1 MKRILTLLLLYI
13 ICGSLAFAESY
24 EPQTVPNPRDIN
36 ATAYVANPD
45 TVLSY
50 AEVLELERIAA
61 KIDSVSEVELC
72 VVALRDIGEAEAFDF
87 AYELANLWGVG
98 KKERNT
104 GILMLLA
111 VDSRDIQIVT
121 GKGIEGIM
129 TDAQCSLTIDEMIE
143 DLSENRF
150 GDGLIAGAKS
160 IGRKVTTSNAQ
171 AELLFGTH
179 YEEPTEAP
187 WNVMSGLLAL
197 FGVGYGGSY
206 YLKRKCRKC
215 GERTIK
221 LVKNEVL
228 LAATRRNSGKG
239 RRHYVCQTCG
249 DTFTED
255 YVIPRKP
262 DDSNFGG
269 GPVIISGGGRSFG
282 GGGGFSGGSFGGGSF
297 GGGGAGRHF

>member
-1 MKRILTLLLLYI
+1 MQRILTFLYI
-13 ICGSLAFAESY
+13 CVFSLGTAFAESY
-24 EPQTVPNPRDIN
+24 VPHTVPNPRDYS

-45 TVLSY
+45 TILSF
-50 AEVLELERIAA
+50 AEVQELQRIAE

-72 VVALRDIGEAEAFDF
+72 IVALRDIGEADAFDF

-98 KKERNT
+98 KKEKNT

-129 TDAQCSLTIDEMIE
+129 TDGQCSLTIDEMIE

-150 GDGLIAGAKS
+150 GAGLIAGAKS
-160 IGRKVTTSNAQ
+160 IGRKVTTTNAQ

-179 YEEPTEAP
+179 YKEPSEAP

-215 GERTIK
+215 GQRTIK
-221 LVKNEVL
+221 LVKKEIL
-228 LAATRRNSGKG
+228 QKATRSREGYGVKYY
-239 RRHYVCQTCG
+239 RCETCG
-249 DTFTED
+249 DEFSEKFT
-255 YVIPRKP
+255 IPRLP
-262 DDSNFGG
+262 DDSDFGS
-269 GPVIISGGGRSFG
+269 GPVIIGGGGRGFG
-282 GGGGFSGGSFGGGSF
+282 GGGGFRGGSFGGGSF